1 MGALLLVVL
10 SCNTFEETMV
20 NLYTSVFGGL
30 AWAQSPGLAAGVLGP
45 LHDNHLY
52 LVVWPGHKAQAWR
65 LESWDLYMITL
76 ENDEEELVQRM

>member
-10 SCNTFEETMV
+10 SCNTFE
-20 NLYTSVFGGL
+20 NLWLIYI
-30 AWAQSPGLAAGVLGP
+30 
-45 LHDNHLY
+45 HLY

-76 ENDEEELVQRM
+76 ENDVDELVQIM

>member
-1 MGALLLVVL
+1 MGCKLRIFYLYCPPCNRSIMLLVVL

-45 LHDNHLY
+45 LHDN
-52 LVVWPGHKAQAWR
+52 PGK
-65 LESWDLYMITL
+65 
-76 ENDEEELVQRM
+76 

>member
-1 MGALLLVVL
+1 MISNFNYGVKIEEIYCPPCNRSIMGALLLVVL

-45 LHDNHLY
+45 LHDN
-52 LVVWPGHKAQAWR
+52 PGK
-65 LESWDLYMITL
+65 
-76 ENDEEELVQRM
+76 

>member
-30 AWAQSPGLAAGVLGP
+30 AWAQSPGLAAGVF
-45 LHDNHLY
+45 
-52 LVVWPGHKAQAWR
+52 
-65 LESWDLYMITL
+65 DLYMITL
-76 ENDEEELVQRM
+76 ENDEEELVQITCLYCLAVESEVIL